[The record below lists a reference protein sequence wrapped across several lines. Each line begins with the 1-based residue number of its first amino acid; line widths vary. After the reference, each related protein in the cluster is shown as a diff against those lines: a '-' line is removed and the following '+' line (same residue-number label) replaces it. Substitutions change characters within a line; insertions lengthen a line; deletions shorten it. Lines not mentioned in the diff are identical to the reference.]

1 MSEVSI
7 TYPSITNISFNP
19 EIVDSCRGGS
29 MIFKG
34 ISLKQDSVSFIHE
47 NVIDL
52 HISHELNTWSRHL
65 NTEFTLGNC
74 LFMAVKLI
82 KNSDP
87 DKYKYIGYGIGFEKF
102 LWSDSS

>member
-7 TYPSITNISFNP
+7 TYLSITNISFNP
-19 EIVDSCRGGS
+19 EIVYSCRGGS

-47 NVIDL
+47 NVVDL

-65 NTEFTLGNC
+65 NKEFTLGNC
-74 LFMAVKLI
+74 LFVAVKLT

>member
-34 ISLKQDSVSFIHE
+34 ISLKQDSASFIHE
-47 NVIDL
+47 NVVDL
-52 HISHELNTWSRHL
+52 HISH
-65 NTEFTLGNC
+65 
-74 LFMAVKLI
+74 
-82 KNSDP
+82 
-87 DKYKYIGYGIGFEKF
+87 
-102 LWSDSS
+102 